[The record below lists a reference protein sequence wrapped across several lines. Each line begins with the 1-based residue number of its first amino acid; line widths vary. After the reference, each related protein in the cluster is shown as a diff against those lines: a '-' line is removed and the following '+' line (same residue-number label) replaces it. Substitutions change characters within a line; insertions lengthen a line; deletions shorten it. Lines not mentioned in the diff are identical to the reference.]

1 MWTHCSIVRTESG
14 LQKGLELVRKEEKNM
29 QKAMKNKNE
38 ISLALLEFRNAVQTS
53 RLILESALM
62 RKESRGLHY
71 ILDYPKQEKNP
82 KHHTIYL

>member
-1 MWTHCSIVRTESG
+1 MKNWQKLTENG
-14 LQKGLELVRKEEKNM
+14 

-71 ILDYPKQEKNP
+71 ILDHPNQEKKP
-82 KHHTIYL
+82 KHYSIYL